1 MQRVSCVSCCVT
13 SDSPVPPWAACP
25 SDLGKGLRGH
35 CGFCRPEPPKV
46 IIGVWPCLPR
56 GPSRSSPVSAHRI
69 PLGPQGTRVKKRTQQ
84 NGGWSWGWIP
94 ASAQPLALCDCSGP
108 RFSLCAVG
116 QQPSS
121 APSPRVPREV
131 APDMEEEEAGKKK
144 KSKGLATVFSVFTKR
159 RKKKGKPSLAETE
172 GESESSLQPPAQ
184 LPTGRREPL
193 PRWSGCGQDGGSLEW
208 MPRSAGT
215 ERAGHAGVKGLP
227 SLLSPAAP
235 DLRI

>member
-1 MQRVSCVSCCVT
+1 
-13 SDSPVPPWAACP
+13 
-25 SDLGKGLRGH
+25 
-35 CGFCRPEPPKV
+35 
-46 IIGVWPCLPR
+46 
-56 GPSRSSPVSAHRI
+56 
-69 PLGPQGTRVKKRTQQ
+69 
-84 NGGWSWGWIP
+84 
-94 ASAQPLALCDCSGP
+94 
-108 RFSLCAVG
+108 
-116 QQPSS
+116 
-121 APSPRVPREV
+121 
-131 APDMEEEEAGKKK
+131 MEEEEAGKKKK

-172 GESESSLQPPAQ
+172 GESESCLQPPAQ

-215 ERAGHAGVKGLP
+215 EGAGHAGVKGLP